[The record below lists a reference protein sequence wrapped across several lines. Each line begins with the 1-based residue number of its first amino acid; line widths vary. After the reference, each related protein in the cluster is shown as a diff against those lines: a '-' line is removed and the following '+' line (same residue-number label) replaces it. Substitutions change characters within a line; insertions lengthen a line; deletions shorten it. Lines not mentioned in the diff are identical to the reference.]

1 MEERTKPFKF
11 LVKRE
16 RNCYAIFTKQGHRI
30 AEILVP
36 SDRQLIR
43 DYAMLRDIMTVLEW
57 RYYCLRKEKYTGTKG
72 NVHDLFYY
80 QCGINGYCI
89 CQGVPE
95 DAGVITVGRIL
106 TPADYRYEKDE
117 ILLSEILKILDKRLY
132 WK

>member
-1 MEERTKPFKF
+1 MEERTKPFK
-11 LVKRE
+11 LVVKRE
-16 RNCYAIFTKQGHRI
+16 RYCYVIFTKQGHRI

-43 DYAMLRDIMTVLEW
+43 DSTMLKEIMTVLEW
-57 RYYCLRKEKYTGTKG
+57 RYGLRKEKYTGTKG
-72 NVHDLFYY
+72 NYHDLFYY

-89 CQGVPE
+89 YKGVPE
-95 DAGVITVGRIL
+95 DGGAITVGRIM

>member
-11 LVKRE
+11 LLKRE

-43 DYAMLRDIMTVLEW
+43 DSAMLRDIMTVLEW
-57 RYYCLRKEKYTGTKG
+57 RYGLRKEKFTGAKG
-72 NVHDLFYY
+72 SVHDLFYY

-89 CQGVPE
+89 YKGVPE
-95 DAGVITVGRIL
+95 DGGVITVGRIM